1 MFSVPEIVLLVL
13 KIANAIMGEV
23 KDRRQF
29 QAGTDAEIAKVS
41 TAILA
46 KTQAGKAIM
55 EKINAMSDEEVD
67 AGLRD
72 LEPPRPE

>member
-1 MFSVPEIVLLVL
+1 MFTVPEIVLLVL
-13 KIANAIMGEV
+13 KIANAILTEV
-23 KDRRQF
+23 HDTKAY

-41 TAILA
+41 AAIMR

-55 EKINAMSDEEVD
+55 EKVDAMDDKGVD

-72 LEPPRPE
+72 LEP